1 MKKTVITSLLML
13 LAVGATARQLN
24 IDLRAGASAATFAE
38 QHLSMGL
45 RCGASV
51 GCMFGKGIG
60 LRTGLFYTEKG
71 ATASNNVFERRS
83 SQTTRLMWLD
93 LPAEVAGAVRL
104 SERSKLELHGGF
116 YVARL
121 LKSKISTAETY
132 RANGWD
138 AGLGVGFDFV
148 IGHFIVGPEVQYGL
162 TEIVTPGPNHNITY
176 ALTLGYRF

>member
-1 MKKTVITSLLML
+1 MKKNIITSLFML
-13 LAVGATARQLN
+13 LAVSATAQQLN
-24 IDLRAGASAATFAE
+24 IDLRAGASAATFGD

-45 RCGASV
+45 RGGASV
-51 GCMFGKGIG
+51 GYIFENGIG
-60 LRTGLFYTEKG
+60 LRTGLFYTDKG
-71 ATASNNVFERRS
+71 ATTSHNVFERQDS
-83 SQTTRLMWLD
+83 KTTRLMWLD
-93 LPAEVAGAVRL
+93 LPVEIAGSFRL
-104 SERSKLELHGGF
+104 SERSRLELHGGF

-138 AGLGVGFDFV
+138 AGIGAGFDFV

-162 TEIVTPGPNHNITY
+162 TKIVTPGSNHNVTY

>member
-1 MKKTVITSLLML
+1 MKKTVIIPLLML
-13 LAVGATARQLN
+13 LTVGASAQKPN
-24 IDLRAGASAATFAE
+24 VDLRAGATAATFGD

-45 RCGASV
+45 RCGVSV

-71 ATASNNVFERRS
+71 ATASNDVFERQS

-138 AGLGVGFDFV
+138 AGLGAGFDFV

-162 TEIVTPGPNHNITY
+162 TEIVSPGSNRNITY
-176 ALTLGYRF
+176 ALTFGYRF